1 MNDRKL
7 MVAVAAVVLVIW
19 LVGAAI
25 TKYDLAE
32 MAILAPIAVVVVGL
46 TIGLGMLWVKI
57 IRQLIR
63 ERGANGPS

>member
-1 MNDRKL
+1 MTGERRL
-7 MVAVAAVVLVIW
+7 MAAMAAVVVVIW

-25 TKYDLAE
+25 TKYDLTE

-57 IRQLIR
+57 VLQLFR
-63 ERGANGPS
+63 DRNR